1 MISSSQNFLYL
12 IFPVPLLPTLPHTY
26 TYLRLMCCYTQP
38 TWAGA
43 KIFKPESFILS
54 TNVFMHGYT
63 FHLHKYM
70 TRINILVKLGSWT
83 KLH

>member
-1 MISSSQNFLYL
+1 
-12 IFPVPLLPTLPHTY
+12 
-26 TYLRLMCCYTQP
+26 MCCYTQP